1 MAATAQRMTVV
12 SHVLV
17 GILVVVSPLRGWA
30 QQTPPNFVPLP
41 PDLVQ
46 RVNDRT
52 EQVAF
57 VGDQPVLAGDL
68 LPAVDQALAKFV
80 GKVPEEQMMQQRAAY
95 VQLLL
100 VRKIEAKLVLL
111 DFMRSIPADKQKE
124 VMANI
129 DKQVEKQFYDEQVPD
144 LMKGLEVESLAD
156 LQSKLKT
163 FGSSIDK
170 QKSDFREQM
179 LVRTMIGQKIEKS
192 PEITHDQLLEYYHE
206 HSTDYDVPARARWE
220 QLTALFEKH
229 PDKAAADQAIVE
241 MGNQVLRG
249 ADFASVAKKFSQEPG
264 ASAGGLHDWTSQGA
278 LVSTVLDE
286 AIFTLPLNRLS
297 LKLEDERGF
306 HIVRVVERTD
316 ARRIQFV
323 EAQDDIRKA
332 LQDEDRK
339 KQIQDYV
346 DRLRKVTYVWTVFD
360 ELAAKAAPN
369 KQ

>member
-1 MAATAQRMTVV
+1 MAPTAQRLTVAF
-12 SHVLV
+12 HLLV
-17 GILVVVSPLRGWA
+17 GILVITAPLSVRA
-30 QQTPPNFVPLP
+30 QQNPPNPVPLP

-80 GKVPEEQMMQQRAAY
+80 GKVPEDQMMQQRAMY
-95 VQLLL
+95 VQHLLL
-100 VRKIEAKLVLL
+100 RKIEAKLVLL

-129 DKQVEKQFYDEQVPD
+129 DKQVEKQFYDEQVVE

-170 QKSDFREQM
+170 QKADFREQM
-179 LVRTMIGQKIEKS
+179 LVRTMIGQKIERS
-192 PEITHDQLLEYYHE
+192 PEVTHDQLLAYYRE
-206 HSTDYDVPARARWE
+206 HTADYDVPARAKWE
-220 QLTALFEKH
+220 QLTASFEKH

-249 ADFASVAKKFSQEPG
+249 ADFASVATKFSQEPS
-264 ASAGGLHDWTSQGA
+264 ASAGGLHDWTTQGA

-306 HIVRVVERTD
+306 HIVRVIERTE

-323 EAQDDIRKA
+323 EAQDDIRTK
-332 LQDEDRK
+332 LQEEDRK

-346 DRLRKVTYVWTVFD
+346 DGLRKVTYVWTVFD
-360 ELAAKAAPN
+360 DLAAQPAGDKR
-369 KQ
+369 